1 MRFFGKIH
9 GTEKDYY
16 IVEATVPDEGEGE
29 ANEAIEAKGT
39 GVNLYSYYV
48 A

>member
-1 MRFFGKIH
+1 MRFFGKVH

-29 ANEAIEAKGT
+29 ANEAIEPKGT
-39 GVNLYSYYV
+39 GVNQFSYYV